1 MQVLRM
7 LGVDGRQEVVVAVAG
22 ELHVYASL
30 EINFGL
36 HLLFLLSVVI
46 PLLLFAGYQV

>member
-7 LGVDGRQEVVVAVAG
+7 LGVDGRQEVVAVAAG
-22 ELHVYASL
+22 ELYVYASL
-30 EINFGL
+30 EIIFGM

-46 PLLLFAGYQV
+46 Q